1 MTFVRFQLML
11 DCWNENPTERP
22 TFDQVTKLLEKMLMK
37 DTPYFEPEKLD
48 ESKAYY
54 SEMPEE
60 EMAVELTT

>member
-37 DTPYFEPEKLD
+37 DTPYFEPEQLD